1 MPRDGDPPSRSGKTM
16 SKRTLVP
23 AAALLLAVTGLLV
36 PGAAH
41 AAEAR
46 PAVTAESR
54 SAVVVAPGERLR
66 LGRGYAMTLTRE
78 ERCVG

>member
-1 MPRDGDPPSRSGKTM
+1 M